1 MLKLTFCMIA
11 SAVMMTTTM
20 AGAQDLPPNVTM
32 TLKNDNKETAS
43 EPLPRLKVLDELA
56 HNAGEVETP
65 GSVDH
70 NFTFKNEGDAPLEIK
85 EVKSGCGC
93 LIANYDPLIQPGENG
108 VISISMKLYPEWEGR
123 EVSRT
128 TWVITNDPE
137 NRQIRLTLSAK
148 AKAANGS
155 AASAGK

>member
-1 MLKLTFCMIA
+1 MFCLMA
-11 SAVMMTTTM
+11 SAIMMAAAM
-20 AGAQDLPPNVTM
+20 ADAQELPPSVTM
-32 TLKNDNKETAS
+32 SIDNEKEKVS
-43 EPLPRLKVLDELA
+43 EPLPKLKVLDNLNY
-56 HNAGEVETP
+56 NAGEVEVP
-65 GSVDH
+65 GAVNHD
-70 NFTFKNEGDAPLEIK
+70 FTFKNEGNAPLEIK

-93 LIANYDPLIQPGENG
+93 LVANYDPLIQPGENG

-148 AKAANGS
+148 AKMVAGTQAA
-155 AASAGK
+155 KP

>member
-1 MLKLTFCMIA
+1 MKKPFFALLLATLLFGLGGGQA
-11 SAVMMTTTM
+11 PAQQLPSSTVPSGETTKPTPHM
-20 AGAQDLPPNVTM
+20 VIDQI
-32 TLKNDNKETAS
+32 EY
-43 EPLPRLKVLDELA
+43 
-56 HNAGEVETP
+56 NAGEVDPATMIT
-65 GSVDH
+65 
-70 NFTFKNEGDAPLEIK
+70 NKFTFKNEGDAPLEIK